1 MLTALQLRPLR
12 LAFLTIALTACTRLP
27 SAPASQLGDTE
38 SVAAITTAAAVESPG
53 TTPRAA
59 APPTLTPLTLMLD
72 YQPNTH
78 HSGLYLAQERGYFRA
93 AGLDLRII
101 EPGEVYPEQAL
112 IGGAADFGISFQESL
127 TLARAQGAPLVSL
140 AAIVQHNQSA
150 FASPKALGLKGAL
163 DYAGKRY
170 GGFGSPFEAP
180 TLKALMAC
188 AAQEAGV
195 PPPPAVTEINLGLSD
210 PLVLLGSGAIDLAW
224 IFEGWQ
230 GVQARR
236 QGLELDLVRLA
247 DHRDCIPDYY
257 TPILIGREADIAGR
271 PDAVRAFV
279 GAAARGYA
287 AAIADPPAAAA
298 ALLAAAPALD
308 ADLVQESQAWLS
320 PRYQDD
326 APRWG
331 EQRAEVWQAYADW
344 LQRQGVLE
352 APLDLGGA
360 FDNRFLP

>member
-1 MLTALQLRPLR
+1 MPTALLPLTALV
-12 LAFLTIALTACTRLP
+12 LALGACTSRFVPPPLASP
-27 SAPASQLGDTE
+27 AQTASDAPG
-38 SVAAITTAAAVESPG
+38 
-53 TTPRAA
+53 
-59 APPTLTPLTLMLD
+59 APPQPALTPLTLMLD

-78 HSGLYLAQERGYFRA
+78 HSGFYLAQARGFFRA

-112 IGGAADFGISFQESL
+112 IGGATDFGVSFQESL

-150 FASPKALGLKGAL
+150 FAAPKALGVTSAL

-188 AAQEAGV
+188 AAEEAGL
-195 PPPPAVTEINLGLSD
+195 PAPEAVTEINLGLSD
-210 PLVLLGSGAIDLAW
+210 PLVLLAGGAIDLAW

-236 QGLELDLVRLA
+236 QGLDLDLIRLSE
-247 DHRDCIPDYY
+247 HRGCIPDYY
-257 TPILIGREADIAGR
+257 TPILIGRQEDLTER
-271 PDAVRAFV
+271 PELVRAFV

-287 AAIADPPAAAA
+287 AAIAEPEAAAA
-298 ALLAAAPALD
+298 ALVAAAPSLD
-308 ADLVQESQAWLS
+308 RGLVEESQAWLS

-331 EQRAEVWQAYADW
+331 EQKAEVWQAYADW
-344 LQRQGVLE
+344 LLEQGVL
-352 APLDLGGA
+352 AQPLDLSAA
-360 FDNRFLP
+360 FDNGYLP